1 MNYTKEQIEDITKRE
16 KECLDFLKEHQM
28 TPSCQI
34 QKVNVGNDV
43 FADKVVPFLMDLKYK
58 EQLSP
63 IQKDDITKK
72 AD

>member
-34 QKVNVGNDV
+34 QKVNMGNDV
-43 FADKVVPFLMDLKYK
+43 FADKVIPFLMDLKYK
-58 EQLSP
+58 EVVSSLQ
-63 IQKDDITKK
+63 QNDIAKK
-72 AD
+72 N